1 MEENNIVEWNPG
13 NMLEVT
19 LNEPDDFLKIRE
31 TLTRIGVASRKDNKL
46 YQSCHILHK
55 QGRYFIVHFKELFLL
70 DGKKS
75 TAFRIFYDAIDVVEQ
90 KVEEESALDV
100 WKKAVENVTPAV
112 EVRSRRIG
120 GATFQIPQPIRD
132 ARKLS
137 MAMKWMIGF
146 ARKRN
151 DKTMSQKLASEIVA
165 AYKEEGAAFKK
176 KQDTHR
182 MAEANKAFSHFRF

>member
-1 MEENNIVEWNPG
+1 MRKSPAKKRKLLPDAKYKSTMVTQFVNN
-13 NMLEVT
+13 MM
-19 LNEPDDFLKIRE
+19 F
-31 TLTRIGVASRKDNKL
+31 
-46 YQSCHILHK
+46 
-55 QGRYFIVHFKELFLL
+55 

-75 TAFRIFYDAIDVVEQ
+75 TAFRIFYDAMDVVEQ

-100 WKKAVENVTPAV
+100 WKKAVENVTPSV

>member
-1 MEENNIVEWNPG
+1 MRKSPAKKRRLLPDAKFNDTMVTQFVNN
-13 NMLEVT
+13 MM
-19 LNEPDDFLKIRE
+19 
-31 TLTRIGVASRKDNKL
+31 
-46 YQSCHILHK
+46 Y
-55 QGRYFIVHFKELFLL
+55 

-75 TAFRIFYDAIDVVEQ
+75 TAFKIFYDALAIVDIRV
-90 KVEEESALDV
+90 KDESPLDV
-100 WKKAVENVTPAV
+100 WKKAVQNVTPAV

-151 DKTMSQKLASEIVA
+151 DKSMSQKLAAEIVA

>member
-1 MEENNIVEWNPG
+1 MRKSPAKKRRLLPDAKFNDKMVTQFVNN
-13 NMLEVT
+13 MM
-19 LNEPDDFLKIRE
+19 
-31 TLTRIGVASRKDNKL
+31 
-46 YQSCHILHK
+46 Y
-55 QGRYFIVHFKELFLL
+55 

-75 TAFRIFYDAIDVVEQ
+75 TAFKIFYDALTIVESRI
-90 KVEEESALDV
+90 EDESALEI
-100 WKKAVENVTPAV
+100 WKKAVQNVTPSV

-137 MAMKWMIGF
+137 MAMKWMIGY

-151 DKTMSQKLASEIVA
+151 DKSMSQKLAAEIVA
-165 AYKEEGAAFKK
+165 AFKEEGAAFKK

>member
-1 MEENNIVEWNPG
+1 MRKSPAKKRRLLPDPKFNETMVTQFVNN
-13 NMLEVT
+13 MM
-19 LNEPDDFLKIRE
+19 
-31 TLTRIGVASRKDNKL
+31 
-46 YQSCHILHK
+46 Q
-55 QGRYFIVHFKELFLL
+55 

-75 TAFRIFYDAIDVVEQ
+75 VAFRIFYDAMDAVSTRVED
-90 KVEEESALDV
+90 ADAIDV

-132 ARKLS
+132 SRKLS

-151 DKTMSQKLASEIVA
+151 DKSMSQKLAAEIVA
-165 AYKEEGAAFKK
+165 AYKEEGAAYKK
-176 KQDTHR
+176 KMDTHR